1 MYSTQ
6 TSDVRSDPQTIWQLS
21 TFQWLTLSF
30 LAAVLAAMFS
40 SGLVRLEEIW
50 AGAEEYSYGYIVP
63 LITLFLIW
71 QNRDYLE
78 QMPFSGSWLGFWVA
92 MGGAF
97 LYTLGELGAMYTL
110 VQYALVVVLEG
121 IALAFVG
128 RQAFRYLF
136 VPILMLAFTIP
147 LPGFILGSLSQ
158 QLQLIS
164 SELGV
169 MVIKLFGISV
179 YLEGNVIDLGV
190 FKLQVVEA
198 CSGLRYLFPLMTI
211 GFMLAYFYHGHMWK
225 RALLFVSTIPIT
237 ILMNSFR
244 IGVIGVMV
252 EYWGQS
258 MAEGFLHDFEGW
270 LVFMACTGILLL
282 EIALLARI
290 GSDRM
295 SFSDAFNIR
304 LPAHRP
310 KDVLVQD
317 RRLTRPFLACLFL
330 MGVVMILV
338 QTMPNRQPV
347 EVARKDFAVFPMRL
361 GDWVGRFSPLEPQY
375 IDALNFDD
383 YIMANYH
390 EPGQGAVNFYVGYYA
405 TQRKDKVPHSPNACI
420 PGGGWEITKL
430 TQTVP
435 GSYLK
440 RPIPVLAGQPPLVV
454 NSLIIE
460 KGADRQLVYY
470 WFQQRGRLLTN
481 QWAVKWY
488 IFWDALT
495 RNRTDG
501 ALVRLVTPVGQ
512 GAQALVDANRRLSRF
527 AAQAYPLL
535 PKYVPN

>member
-1 MYSTQ
+1 MTSTLSFNDGSRTQ
-6 TSDVRSDPQTIWQLS
+6 VWQLS
-21 TFQWLTLSF
+21 TNQWLALSF
-30 LAAVLAAMFS
+30 LAAVLATMFAG
-40 SGLVRLEEIW
+40 GLIRLERIW
-50 AGAEEYSYGYIVP
+50 YGQAEYSYGYIVP
-63 LITLFLIW
+63 AIALFLIW

-78 QMPFSGSWLGFWVA
+78 RTPFTGSWVGFGVA
-92 MGGAF
+92 LAGAF
-97 LYTLGELGAMYTL
+97 LYVLGELGAMYTL
-110 VQYALVVVLEG
+110 VQYAFVIVLEG
-121 IALAFVG
+121 VALAFVG

-136 VPILMLAFTIP
+136 VPLLMLAFTIP
-147 LPGFILGSLSQ
+147 LPGFILSGLSQ

-164 SELGV
+164 SQLGV
-169 MVIKLFGISV
+169 LVIKLFGISV

-225 RALLFVSTIPIT
+225 RVVLFLSTIPVT

-244 IGVIGVMV
+244 IGVIGIMV

-270 LVFMACTGILLL
+270 LVFMACTAILMF
-282 EIALLARI
+282 EIVVLARI

-295 SFSDAFNIR
+295 SFSEAFNIR

-310 KDVLVQD
+310 VNVEVHSRDF
-317 RRLTRPFLACLFL
+317 TRPFIASLLL
-330 MGVVMILV
+330 MSVVMGVMQAI
-338 QTMPNRQPV
+338 PNRQPV
-347 EVARKDFAVFPMRL
+347 ELARKDFAVFPMRL
-361 GDWVGRFSPLEPQY
+361 GDWVGKFSPLEAQY

-383 YIMANYH
+383 YVMANYH
-390 EPGQGAVNFYVGYYA
+390 EPDGSAVNFYVGYYA
-405 TQRKDKVPHSPNACI
+405 TQRKDKVPHSPEACI

-430 TQTVP
+430 TQAVP
-435 GSYLK
+435 GSFLK
-440 RPIPVLAGQPPLVV
+440 RPIPLNKGQSPLQV

-460 KGADRQLVYY
+460 KGSDRQLVYY
-470 WFQQRGRLLTN
+470 WFQQRGRVLTN

-501 ALVRLVTPVGQ
+501 ALVRLVTPIGP
-512 GAQALVDANRRLSRF
+512 GSAALNEANQRLSRF
-527 AAQAYPLL
+527 AAQVYPLL
-535 PKYVPN
+535 PAYVPD